1 LQISAKQQAL
11 LVNSHYMTTVRNIQT
26 IFYCTVL
33 LAVAACKFG
42 NKNSKHVW
50 SDLPEVTDLGSLK
63 QTDFVITLENPIS
76 ENKNIIYAPA
86 FLYAWDKIKEE
97 LKYPIIVDSTHS
109 IDFSLLNKSTS
120 HQSSLTDNEYTATA
134 KIIDGVITAEAF
146 FNKTLPFEKKLQV
159 LDKPINFDTAKVAA
173 FGMYY
178 YNEDAIKFTQILYY
192 KDDNNFILKLV
203 PKDKQHEIILVKGL
217 DKYQTLSDAFK
228 LTIGLVTQGKKEQT
242 DDRLLWKY
250 QIKQEDKFAIP
261 IIKFNIET
269 QYLNIEG
276 QDFSTS
282 GNKRYSVGTAYQR
295 TGFILNENG
304 AVVESEALVKAES
317 DSATPVISHP
327 KKMIFDKP
335 FLIMIKRVDKA
346 YPYFVMKVANAELL
360 MRK

>member
-1 LQISAKQQAL
+1 
-11 LVNSHYMTTVRNIQT
+11 MTTVRNIQT

-228 LTIGLVTQGKKEQT
+228 LTIGLVTQGKKRA
-242 DDRLLWKY
+242 DR
-250 QIKQEDKFAIP
+250 
-261 IIKFNIET
+261 
-269 QYLNIEG
+269 
-276 QDFSTS
+276 
-282 GNKRYSVGTAYQR
+282 
-295 TGFILNENG
+295 
-304 AVVESEALVKAES
+304 
-317 DSATPVISHP
+317 
-327 KKMIFDKP
+327 
-335 FLIMIKRVDKA
+335 
-346 YPYFVMKVANAELL
+346 
-360 MRK
+360 